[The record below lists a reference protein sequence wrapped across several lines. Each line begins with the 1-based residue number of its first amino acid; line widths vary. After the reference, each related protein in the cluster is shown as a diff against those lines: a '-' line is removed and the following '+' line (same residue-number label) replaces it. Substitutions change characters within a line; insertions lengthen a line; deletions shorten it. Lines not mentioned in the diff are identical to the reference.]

1 MVQMTT
7 TWDMPLERKHEGIG
21 MLALV
26 SNLRDLLG
34 KMRCAAKGAVRSRG
48 IAAAT
53 VWLLCTPATALVLYV
68 GPDGQPDASGRSP
81 DRAIGD
87 IQRALDKGIV
97 QRPKGETL
105 ELRILPGTYTGQRL
119 TLKSSEVDGGDIAII
134 RNEGAGTQRPVFDG
148 NGVDAPWLTAEA
160 DKRPLR
166 QLRITGLEIKRYATA
181 VTLNGSRDIDARSVS
196 DVVIRNNIFRSIG
209 QTEMT
214 QKEPS
219 TAAVRLVNAD
229 KVQIINNRFEQ
240 ISNRQRCGLIHALY
254 VAHGST
260 DNLIEDNNFEDSCG
274 DAIRFRDGSSG
285 NKVVRNAFVDAWA
298 DAPISDWYCDASS
311 RKDCTK
317 KTPECPSFDNEIA
330 ENRIE
335 ARKAKAPERQKA
347 HGEDTTSLCP
357 ARAGTRA
364 AAAARSRF
372 LVR

>member
-1 MVQMTT
+1 MTT
-7 TWDMPLERKHEGIG
+7 FGRLNTF
-21 MLALV
+21 V
-26 SNLRDLLG
+26 
-34 KMRCAAKGAVRSRG
+34 
-48 IAAAT
+48 AAAAPLRPG
-53 VWLLCTPATALVLYV
+53 LLAIALAAAAWCAPVAALVLYV
-68 GPDGQPDASGRSP
+68 GPDGRPDASGRSP
-81 DRAIGD
+81 DRAISD
-87 IQRALDKGIV
+87 IQRALDKGIA

-119 TLKSSEVDGGDIAII
+119 ILKSSEADGGAIAIV
-134 RNEGAGTQRPVFDG
+134 RDEGIQRPVFDG
-148 NGVDAPWLTAEA
+148 DGLDAPWLTVEA
-160 DKRPLR
+160 DKRPYR
-166 QLRITGLEIKRYATA
+166 QLRVTGLEIKRYATA
-181 VTLNGSRDIDARSVS
+181 ITLNGSRDIDARSVS

-214 QKEPS
+214 QKAPS

-229 KVQIINNRFEQ
+229 RVQIVNNRFAQINNR
-240 ISNRQRCGLIHALY
+240 SSCSLIHALY

-274 DAIRFRDGSSG
+274 DAVRFRDGSSG

-317 KTPECPSFDNEIA
+317 KTPECPSFDNEVA
-330 ENRIE
+330 DNRIE
-335 ARKAKAPERQKA
+335 ARKAKAPERLKA

-357 ARAGTRA
+357 APLASRSA
-364 AAAARSRF
+364 ASRSRF

>member
-1 MVQMTT
+1 MTT
-7 TWDMPLERKHEGIG
+7 FKRLHPVFANGALRRAGLLAITMG
-21 MLALV
+21 ALV
-26 SNLRDLLG
+26 
-34 KMRCAAKGAVRSRG
+34 
-48 IAAAT
+48 
-53 VWLLCTPATALVLYV
+53 LCTQAAALVLYV
-68 GPDGQPDASGRSP
+68 GPEGRADASGRSP
-81 DRAIGD
+81 DSAIGD
-87 IQRALDKGIV
+87 IQRALDKGIA

-105 ELRILPGTYTGQRL
+105 ELRVLPGTYTGQRL
-119 TLKSSEVDGGDIAII
+119 TLKSSEADGGDIAIV
-134 RNEGAGTQRPVFDG
+134 RDEGIQRPVFDG
-148 NGVDAPWLTAEA
+148 NGLAATWLTVEA
-160 DKRPLR
+160 DKRPFRKLR
-166 QLRITGLEIKRYATA
+166 VTGLEIRRYATA
-181 VTLNGSRDIDARSVS
+181 ISFNGSRDIDERSVS

-209 QTEMT
+209 QTEVT
-214 QKEPS
+214 QKAPS

-229 KVQIINNRFEQ
+229 RVQIVNNRFAQ
-240 ISNRQRCGLIHALY
+240 ISNRQKCGLIHALY

-274 DAIRFRDGSSG
+274 DAVRFRDGSSG

-330 ENRIE
+330 DNRIE
-335 ARKAKAPERQKA
+335 ARKAKTPERLKA

-357 ARAGTRA
+357 RPAGNRA

>member
-1 MVQMTT
+1 MTT
-7 TWDMPLERKHEGIG
+7 FKSPHQCVPAARAPMRSGV
-21 MLALV
+21 LAIA
-26 SNLRDLLG
+26 LG
-34 KMRCAAKGAVRSRG
+34 FVAF
-48 IAAAT
+48 
-53 VWLLCTPATALVLYV
+53 CTPAAALVLYV
-68 GPDGQPDASGRSP
+68 GTNGQPDASGRSP

-87 IQRALDKGIV
+87 IQQALSKGLA

-105 ELRILPGTYTGQRL
+105 ELRVLPGTYTGQRL
-119 TLKSSEVDGGDIAII
+119 ALKSSEADGGDIAIV
-134 RNEGAGTQRPVFDG
+134 RDEGIQRPVFDG
-148 NGVDAPWLTAEA
+148 KGLDAPWFTVEA
-160 DKRPLR
+160 DKRPFR
-166 QLRITGLEIKRYATA
+166 QLRITGLEIKGYATA
-181 VTLNGSRDIDARSVS
+181 ITLNGSRDIDARSVS

-209 QTEMT
+209 QTEVT
-214 QKEPS
+214 QKAPS

-229 KVQIINNRFEQ
+229 KVEIVNNRFVQ
-240 ISNRQRCGLIHALY
+240 ISNRFSCSLIHALY

-260 DNLIEDNNFEDSCG
+260 NNVIEDNDFEDSCG

-285 NKVVRNAFVDAWA
+285 NKVVRNSFVDAWA

-317 KTPECPSFDNEIA
+317 KTPECPSFDNEVA

-357 ARAGTRA
+357 PRTGTRA